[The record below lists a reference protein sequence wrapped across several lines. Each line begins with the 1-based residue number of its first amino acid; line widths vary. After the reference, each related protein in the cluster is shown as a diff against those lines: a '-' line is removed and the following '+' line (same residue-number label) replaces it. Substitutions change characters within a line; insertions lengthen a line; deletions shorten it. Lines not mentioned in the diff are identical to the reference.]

1 MWHFLK
7 RLRQLLNPNQ
17 LPQSDPLPTLPIKP
31 QPRGKADQAQWA
43 YLPPIYIPKDIQLY
57 QENALVV
64 VSYLDETGAA
74 LQKADLIS
82 GQVGQAFQ
90 LTIPEFPNHYL
101 ARLVNYHHYFLHAR
115 ANIQLIYATQ
125 LAAPVIVYHYDEQHH
140 LLKAPQYLLGHPNDT
155 YTTEPLKLPHY
166 RILRASVNRS
176 GQFSQ
181 TVQVVIYLYRN
192 LTFRWQTRYLKTRVQ
207 LLTTKQAFK
216 MPNDQPLPAPLPA
229 QSVWQVF
236 RKVCAADGSLWY
248 DLGGQWITTVATKR
262 YRQQP
267 RFNPQALPS
276 AKPLYQ
282 QTALIPGQRRG
293 AVDFVP
299 GKHVQTWSRP
309 YGDFRNQLAHGQIVN
324 IVKGVILE
332 NNTVWYQLEDDS
344 WLEENYLQLLPPT
357 GELQAPI
364 PLTSSNF

>member
-17 LPQSDPLPTLPIKP
+17 LPHSNQARPQTTKA
-31 QPRGKADQAQWA
+31 QPRPATDQAQWA
-43 YLPPIYIPKDIQLY
+43 YLPPVYIPKDIQPY
-57 QENALVV
+57 QEDALVV
-64 VSYLDETGAA
+64 VSYLDETGAT
-74 LQKADLIS
+74 LKKSDLIA

-101 ARLVNYHHYFLHAR
+101 ARLVNYHRYFLHAR
-115 ANIQLIYATQ
+115 ANIQLVYATQ

-140 LLKAPQYLLGHPNDT
+140 LLKAPQYLLGRPGDA
-155 YTTEPLKLPHY
+155 YTTDSLDLPQY
-166 RILRASVNRS
+166 RILRASVNRT
-176 GQFSQ
+176 GQFNQ
-181 TVQVVIYLYRN
+181 EVQAVVYLYRN
-192 LTFRWQTRYLKTRVQ
+192 LTFRWQTRYLKTRIQV
-207 LLTTKQAFK
+207 LATKQTFK
-216 MPNDQPLPAPLPA
+216 APNDTPLPAPLPA
-229 QSVWQVF
+229 QSIWQVF

-248 DLGGQWITTVATKR
+248 DLGGQWITTSATKR
-262 YRQQP
+262 VQQQP
-267 RFNPQALPS
+267 RFNPKALPS

-299 GKHVQTWSRP
+299 GKRVQTWSRP
-309 YGDFRNQLAHGQIVN
+309 YGDFRTRLANGQIVN

-344 WLEENYLQLLPPT
+344 WLEETYLRLLPPT

-364 PLTSSNF
+364 PLT